1 MILTNHVDQ
10 SVLLSSEEPEPSAT
24 ALVGVSILMWGRCLL
39 PEWSAYAAVV
49 LTADPD
55 LASPYAIGSNGAVAS
70 ITQISIVGD
79 GAMAT
84 VCAFV
89 LDANGYRVTMWGHNA
104 DHVEEMIQSGQNA
117 RFLKDY
123 PFPSTLRL
131 TSRDDKI
138 FDDVELVI
146 SAVPCQHMRSVWS
159 RLNPHVPADVPIV
172 SVAKGIENE
181 TLLRPT
187 QILTDV
193 LGPKPTAALSG
204 PSIAP
209 ELARCLPATVV
220 AASKDEELAG
230 VVQSI
235 FTTDWFRIY
244 TNRDVL
250 GVELAGAG
258 KNVIAIAAGIIDG
271 LQAGDNAKAAL
282 LSRGLVELMRLGLAM
297 GAQRETFFGLAGL
310 GDLVTTCI
318 SPVGRNRTV
327 GEQIGKGRKL
337 EEVLSKMESVAEGVA
352 TTRSICALADKFD
365 VQMPITRA
373 VWSVLFEDKDV
384 IEAIGQLMQ
393 RPPKQE
399 RL

>member
-1 MILTNHVDQ
+1 MVQ
-10 SVLLSSEEPEPSAT
+10 SA
-24 ALVGVSILMWGRCLL
+24 R
-39 PEWSAYAAVV
+39 
-49 LTADPD
+49 PD
-55 LASPYAIGSNGAVAS
+55 LASPYTIGSNGAMAS
-70 ITQISIVGD
+70 ITRISIVGD

-89 LDANGYRVTMWGHNA
+89 LDANGHTVTMWGHNA
-104 DHVEEMIQSGQNA
+104 DHVEEMIQRGQNT

-131 TSRDDKI
+131 TSGDDKI
-138 FDDVELVI
+138 FDDAELVI
-146 SAVPCQHMRSVWS
+146 SAVPCQHMRSVWM
-159 RLNPHVPADVPIV
+159 RLKPHVPAAVPIV

-193 LGPKPTAALSG
+193 VGQNPTAALSG

-220 AASKDEELAG
+220 VASSDEELAA
-230 VVQSI
+230 VVQRI

-244 TNRDVL
+244 TNSDVL

-282 LSRGLVELMRLGLAM
+282 LSRGLVELMRLGIAM

-337 EEVLSKMESVAEGVA
+337 EEVLSNMESVAEGVA
-352 TTRSICALADKFD
+352 TTRSICALADRFE

-399 RL
+399 SL